1 MQYQRILSFSTKVS
15 SAVLSAV
22 FVFANVQTNAPVNV
36 LVNVS
41 VKALTNA
48 IANVFV
54 SILAIRLLLWFF
66 VANARTVYITAAR
79 LATMR
84 LATTR
89 IATKPVVSYAVIRIR
104 PLLLLLLFVG
114 PLASAPALAQSS
126 STGSTNP
133 SPSPQLP
140 EPVDPLKRP
149 EHTPGRFSFNFYF
162 GYSPSSGAYLDYDE
176 EGNPYTDS
184 YTSHALSPSFSARY
198 AISEQLT
205 VGAGLTIS
213 YTVTQTL
220 RSYYEGDTVN
230 TRYIDE
236 GDLSF
241 LPRLSLAYRP
251 EPDSLYDPS
260 LSFTLYK
267 PWALGVSLSASL
279 LRDPVVLSSS
289 LSLSHSFM
297 PPYSSNLSLAAGAG
311 FVVNDRISFSLNASL
326 DQPLGFA
333 ASPGLSL
340 TFSTGY
346 GLDPEGNS
354 QLSLD
359 LSASFKDGSASYS
372 LGLGYGVRE
381 VEVKAADVD
390 EQENTEENTN

>member
-1 MQYQRILSFSTKVS
+1 MQYQRILSIPTKVS
-15 SAVLSAV
+15 TAVLSAV
-22 FVFANVQTNAPVNV
+22 FVFANVQTNALANV
-36 LVNVS
+36 LVNVP
-41 VKALTNA
+41 VKKTLTNA
-48 IANVFV
+48 ITNVFV
-54 SILAIRLLLWFF
+54 STLPPSSWSF
-66 VANARTVYITAAR
+66 VTNAHTVRITAAG
-79 LATMR
+79 LATTR

-89 IATKPVVSYAVIRIR
+89 IATKPAVSYAAIR

-114 PLASAPALAQSS
+114 SLASAPALAQSS
-126 STGSTNP
+126 STGST
-133 SPSPQLP
+133 SPSPASQLP

-176 EGNPYTDS
+176 EGNPHTDS

-205 VGAGLTIS
+205 VGAGLTIH

-220 RSYYEGDTVN
+220 RSYYEGETES
-230 TRYIDE
+230 TKYIDE

-267 PWALGVSLSASL
+267 PWALGVSLSVSL

-297 PPYSSNLSLAAGAG
+297 PPYSSSLSLAAGAG
-311 FVVNDRISFSLNASL
+311 FVANDRISFSLNASL
-326 DQPLGFA
+326 DQPLSFA

-340 TFSTGY
+340 TFSAGY

-359 LSASFKDGSASYS
+359 LSASFKDGGASYS

-381 VEVKAADVD
+381 VEVKLASAI
-390 EQENTEENTN
+390 EQENTKENTN